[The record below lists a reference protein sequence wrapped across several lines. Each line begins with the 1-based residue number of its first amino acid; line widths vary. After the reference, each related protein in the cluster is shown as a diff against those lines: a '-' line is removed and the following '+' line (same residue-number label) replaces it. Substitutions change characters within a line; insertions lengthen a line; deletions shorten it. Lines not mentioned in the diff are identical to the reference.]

1 MERGESWIEFLR
13 SESLLGKSPK
23 SGNSKGNVK
32 IKAEE
37 GVNEREKKKRVN
49 ETKADS
55 RDQS

>member
-37 GVNEREKKKRVN
+37 GVNEREKKRVN